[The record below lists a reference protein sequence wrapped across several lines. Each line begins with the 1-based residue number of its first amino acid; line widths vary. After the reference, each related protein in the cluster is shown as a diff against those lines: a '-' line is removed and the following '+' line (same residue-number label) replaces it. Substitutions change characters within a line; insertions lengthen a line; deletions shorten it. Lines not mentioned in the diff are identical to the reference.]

1 VSAAATWTD
10 LGGIAQRGV
19 VQCAADRRPVLHAAA
34 ASPTGRDDV
43 RRLQGATALVLATTL
58 ALAACDAAPE
68 PELDVT
74 VSGEPGAAP
83 TITYVT
89 PLEVGETSRE
99 TIWPGTGDALVDD
112 KPVLVDYWIEDA
124 TDASLLKESYSSS
137 PVARILTEAD
147 VGTDLYR
154 TLKGQHAGA
163 RMLQVSPGE
172 GSDSDGDP
180 TVTVVDV
187 LPLRA
192 SGEKVPP
199 SDDLPAVTLAA
210 NGAPS
215 ITVVKEDPPTDLV
228 TWPLIR
234 GTGAQVTATDTVTVQ
249 FTGFSWKT
257 GEAFDSTWTQGLPAS
272 FSLQD
277 VPTWADG
284 LVDQPVGS
292 QVMLVVP
299 PTYALGAT
307 ESKALAGQTVVFVID
322 ILAARTPQGADS

>member
-1 VSAAATWTD
+1 
-10 LGGIAQRGV
+10 
-19 VQCAADRRPVLHAAA
+19 
-34 ASPTGRDDV
+34 V
-43 RRLQGATALVLATTL
+43 RRLQGALALVLTTALVLTG
-58 ALAACDAAPE
+58 CSSDPE

-83 TITYVT
+83 TITYLT
-89 PLEVGETSRE
+89 PLEVGTTHRE
-99 TIWPGTGDALVDD
+99 SIWPGTGDAVADD

-124 TDASLLKESYSSS
+124 TDASLVKESYSTS

-147 VGTDLYR
+147 LGSDLYE
-154 TLKGQHAGA
+154 TLKGQRAGA
-163 RMLQVSPGE
+163 RMLQVSPGTGS
-172 GSDSDGDP
+172 GSDADP

-192 SGEKVPP
+192 QGQKVPAR
-199 SDDLPAVTLAA
+199 DDLPAVTLAA
-210 NGAPS
+210 DGAPS
-215 ITVVKEDPPTDLV
+215 IKATGDDPPTDLV
-228 TWPLIR
+228 TQPLIR
-234 GTGAQVTATDTVTVQ
+234 GAGAQVMETDTVTVQ

-257 GEAFDSTWTQGLPAS
+257 GEPFDSTWTQGVPSS

-307 ESKALAGQTVVFVID
+307 ESKALSGQTVVFVID
-322 ILAARTPQGADS
+322 ILAARTPQGAD